1 MEILFSLTIFAPMK
15 DTENYNTTSCTTDAS
30 RYALV
35 ELHLHV
41 DGSLTADD
49 VILMAKEEGVD
60 MPSSREELG
69 NMLVCPEHCE
79 DLNRYLRC
87 FKLPIAVMQQ
97 ESTIAYGVESLVRRL
112 DAQGLLYAELRFAPQ
127 QHMMKG
133 LTQEAIV
140 KAAISG
146 LRQGLA
152 NCQNGFKANLIV
164 SCMRG
169 KGNEQQNMETVRLAE
184 KYLGD
189 GVCGTDLAG
198 AEALYPTENFRS
210 LFAYAKSLEVP
221 FTIHAGEA
229 VGVESMRHAIEF
241 GARRIGHGIRSYA
254 DAEMKQMLKDHDVCL
269 SLCPSSNLQTKA
281 LQGVDSYSQYPM
293 KAFFDDGV
301 SVNISSDNMT
311 VSNTSLRKELEHC
324 FAAGIITLEQA
335 ERTVESAISHSFQND
350 AEKEELRRRV
360 RALSD
365 LGR

>member
-1 MEILFSLTIFAPMK
+1 MEFLLTFCIFAPMK
-15 DTENYNTTSCTTDAS
+15 DIEKHDTTLCSTDAS

-41 DGSLTADD
+41 DGSLTPDD

-60 MPSSREELG
+60 IPPSREELS
-69 NMLVCPEHCE
+69 NLLICPDHCE
-79 DLNRYLRC
+79 DLNRYLHC
-87 FKLPIAVMQQ
+87 FALPIAVMQK
-97 ESTIAYGVESLVRRL
+97 ESTIAFGVESLVRRL
-112 DAQGLLYAELRFAPQ
+112 DAQRLLYAELRFAPQ

-140 KAAISG
+140 KAAIMG

-152 NCQNGFKANLIV
+152 NCNNGFKANLIV

-169 KGNEQQNMETVRLAE
+169 KGNEEQNMETVRLAG
-184 KYLGD
+184 KYLGE
-189 GVCGTDLAG
+189 GICGTDLAG
-198 AEALYPTENFRS
+198 AEALYPTEHFRS
-210 LFAYAKSLEVP
+210 IFAYAKSLDVP

-229 VGVESMRHAIEF
+229 AGVESMRHAIEF

-269 SLCPSSNLQTKA
+269 TLCPSSNLQTKA
-281 LQGVDSYSQYPM
+281 LQGVTSYREYPLG
-293 KAFFDDGV
+293 AFFDDGV

-324 FAAGIITLEQA
+324 FTAGIITPEQA
-335 ERTVESAISHSFQND
+335 ERTVESAISHSFLSEK
-350 AEKEELRRRV
+350 EKEEMRKRV
-360 RALSD
+360 RAS
-365 LGR
+365 

>member
-1 MEILFSLTIFAPMK
+1 MEDK
-15 DTENYNTTSCTTDAS
+15 GNHETTFCATDAS

-49 VILMAKEEGVD
+49 VMLMAKEEGVD
-60 MPSSREELG
+60 VPSSREELS
-69 NMLVCPEHCE
+69 NMLICPDHCE
-79 DLNRYLRC
+79 DLNRYLHC
-87 FKLPIAVMQQ
+87 FELPIAVMQQ
-97 ESTIAYGVESLVRRL
+97 ESTIAYSVESLIKRL
-112 DAQGLLYAELRFAPQ
+112 DAQRLLYAELRFAPQ
-127 QHMMKG
+127 QHMKKG

-140 KAAISG
+140 KAAVKG

-169 KGNEQQNMETVRLAE
+169 KGNEELNMETVRLAG

-189 GVCGTDLAG
+189 GICGTDLAG
-198 AEALYPTENFRS
+198 SEALYPTEKFRS
-210 LFAYAKSLEVP
+210 LFAYAKSMEIP

-229 VGVESMRHAIEF
+229 AGVESMRHAIEF

-269 SLCPSSNLQTKA
+269 TLCPSSNLQTKA
-281 LQGVDSYSQYPM
+281 LQGVTSYREYPLG
-293 KAFFDDGV
+293 AFFDDGV

-324 FAAGIITLEQA
+324 FTASIITPEQA
-335 ERTVESAISHSFQND
+335 TQTVESAISHSFLSER
-350 AEKEELRRRV
+350 EKEELRTRFRNN
-360 RALSD
+360 SPTP
-365 LGR
+365 

>member
-1 MEILFSLTIFAPMK
+1 MK
-15 DTENYNTTSCTTDAS
+15 NTNIQNLKRCATDAS

-49 VILMAKEEGVD
+49 VIWMAKEEGVD
-60 MPSSREELG
+60 IPSSREEVS
-69 NMLVCPEHCE
+69 NMLICPDHCE

-97 ESTIAYGVESLVRRL
+97 DNTVAYGVESLVSRL
-112 DAQGLLYAELRFAPQ
+112 DAQRLLYAELRFAPQ
-127 QHMMKG
+127 QHTKRG
-133 LTQEAIV
+133 LTQEEIV
-140 KAAISG
+140 KAAIMG

-152 NCQNGFKANLIV
+152 NCRNGFKANLII
-164 SCMRG
+164 SCIRG
-169 KGNEQQNMETVRLAE
+169 KGNEEQNRETVRLAG

-189 GVCGTDLAG
+189 GICGTDLAG
-198 AEALYPTENFRS
+198 DEALYPTEQYRS

-229 VGVESMRHAIEF
+229 AGVESMRHAIEF

-281 LQGVDSYSQYPM
+281 LQSVTSYDEYPIG
-293 KAFFDDGV
+293 AFFDDGV

-311 VSNTSLRKELEHC
+311 VSNTCLRKELDRC
-324 FAAGIITLEQA
+324 LTTGIITPEQA
-335 ERTVESAISHSFQND
+335 ALTVESAISHSFLSER
-350 AEKEELRRRV
+350 EKEELKKHAAV
-360 RALSD
+360 FIGAQ
-365 LGR
+365 